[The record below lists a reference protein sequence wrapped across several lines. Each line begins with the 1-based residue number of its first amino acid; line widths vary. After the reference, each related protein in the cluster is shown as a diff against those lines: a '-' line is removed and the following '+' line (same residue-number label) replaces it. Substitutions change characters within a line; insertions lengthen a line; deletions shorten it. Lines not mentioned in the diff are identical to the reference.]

1 MDTKIIEQIIGYTYK
16 DKKLC
21 QLAFTHPSYA
31 NEHKTASNQRLE
43 FLGDAVL
50 ELIVTD
56 KLYQTYSGDEGKLTK
71 YRAALVSEA
80 SLAFITEQ
88 LGLDKHLLLGK
99 GEAKNATESS
109 GVKCDLFEAVVGS
122 IYLDGGY
129 KPAQEFVL
137 SVLGEAI
144 KTIASS
150 TDNNYKSAL
159 QEKLVGAKIV
169 YRTTKH
175 GEAHNP
181 HYVCVVYVND
191 VICGK
196 GEGGNKKQAE
206 QQAAKEA
213 FETSFRA

>member
-16 DKKLC
+16 DKALC
-21 QLAFTHPSYA
+21 KLAFTHPSYA
-31 NEHKTASNQRLE
+31 NENKTASNQRLE

-71 YRAALVSEA
+71 YRSALVSEN
-80 SLAFITEQ
+80 SLSFITSE
-88 LGLDKHLLLGK
+88 LKLDQHLLLGK
-99 GEAKNATESS
+99 GEAKNATESN

-129 KPAQEFVL
+129 KPAQKFVL
-137 SVLGEAI
+137 SVLEDAI
-144 KTIASS
+144 AGIATATNS
-150 TDNNYKSAL
+150 NYKSAL

-181 HYVCVVYVND
+181 HYVCVVYIND
-191 VICGK
+191 NPCGK
-196 GEGGNKKQAE
+196 GEGGSKKQAE
-206 QQAAKEA
+206 QAAAKQA
-213 FETSFRA
+213 LETSKKV

>member
-1 MDTKIIEQIIGYTYK
+1 METKQIEQIIGYTYK
-16 DKKLC
+16 DKTLC
-21 QLAFTHPSYA
+21 KLAFTHPSYA
-31 NEHKTASNQRLE
+31 NEHKIASNQRLE

-56 KLYQTYSGDEGKLTK
+56 KLYATYNGDEGKLTK
-71 YRAALVSEA
+71 YRAALVSEN
-80 SLAFITEQ
+80 SLAFITEE
-88 LGLDKHLLLGK
+88 LGLDKYLLLGK
-99 GEAKNATESS
+99 GEAKNATESD

-129 KPAQEFVL
+129 KPAQKFVL

-144 KTIASS
+144 NTIAST

-159 QEKLVGAKIV
+159 QEKLVGSKIV

-175 GEAHNP
+175 GKAHNP
-181 HYVCVVYVND
+181 HYVSVVYIND

-206 QQAAKEA
+206 QFAAKE
-213 FETSFRA
+213 TLQKLTKV